1 MYRRSPYR
9 RGGKYSNETT
19 LVNLELSGTAQP
31 HVSFPFDSQ
40 TNKYGMDIINP
51 TIVLGNRKVKNFTL
65 KFTAVNFSGPIIG
78 CLVYVPE
85 GTDVNGLNMANAA
98 NKMYEPNQNV
108 ICNFV
113 IPASDSSNSTV
124 TVSSR
129 LARNLNSNDRICLIC
144 GLPVGNDPGQAG
156 KSYLMGTVNF
166 SIKY

>member
-1 MYRRSPYR
+1 MLRRSPYR
-9 RGGKYSNETT
+9 RGAKYSNETT
-19 LVNLELSGTAQP
+19 LVNLEIDGVVPEHS
-31 HVSFPFDSQ
+31 SFPYDSQ
-40 TNKYGMDIINP
+40 TQKYGMDIINP

-85 GTDVNGLNMANAA
+85 GTNVNSLTMGSVA

-113 IPASDSSNSTV
+113 IPASDSSNATCVV
-124 TVSSR
+124 TSR

-144 GLPVGNDPGQAG
+144 GLPVGTDPGQSG
-156 KSYLMGTVNF
+156 KAYLTGTVNF